1 MWGILCTSN
10 DQRVC
15 MCACVCVYVCVC
27 TCVLCMCV
35 CVRERE
41 RERARACACVCV
53 CTCVRVY
60 TSIAPNFPVVFVS
73 VSVSLRISQY
83 VLHSCIYCV
92 YAREAER
99 GKEEVSMC
107 ECAHVRIRVC
117 GCVFV

>member
-1 MWGILCTSN
+1 
-10 DQRVC
+10 
-15 MCACVCVYVCVC
+15 MCACVCVYVCVY
-27 TCVLCMCV
+27 VRFV
-35 CVRERE
+35 YVRERE
-41 RERARACACVCV
+41 RERKRERESACACVCACV
-53 CTCVRVY
+53 CVRVY

-92 YAREAER
+92 FVRETER

-107 ECAHVRIRVC
+107 ECVQVRIRVC